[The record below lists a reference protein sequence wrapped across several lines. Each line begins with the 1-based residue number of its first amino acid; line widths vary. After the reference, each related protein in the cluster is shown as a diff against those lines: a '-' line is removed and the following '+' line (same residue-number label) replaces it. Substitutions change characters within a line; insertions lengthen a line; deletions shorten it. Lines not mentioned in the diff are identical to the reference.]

1 MAEQSSLKQFLTNI
15 YGYTFFN
22 QLMWLSPVYAVFMQE
37 HGMSDMQ
44 ISSLL
49 ILWSAGVLVTQI
61 PVTWAASKCG
71 AKHVLFLGQILKAAA
86 FIMWLIWPTYAGFA
100 LGMFLWGMHGAI
112 YNVVSEDVL
121 YDEIKA
127 RTHANVYTR
136 ILGRRKN
143 LASIGMALSAAGSL
157 LLFFGYEWVTA
168 ASIVSLAISMLF
180 VMRMKL
186 GEKYSGVQNGV
197 SFVAQMRAGISAM
210 RQTPAIIIMLALSV
224 MVTNFSYLND
234 YLSLIG
240 LDIGLAPE
248 YIGIVP
254 FFILCCQVL
263 GQTYAHK
270 FVRVRPVYLYMMIIV
285 AGVLFGMFAMYYQMA
300 GLAALGAAYVI
311 CSAIKILLYA
321 RFQDLTPTQYRME
334 ILSIYSIADQM
345 TYMFVCLVIGLGSM
359 IGGGTWR
366 YSVMVLGIMLAMVGI
381 WALGFARRGRMRA
394 MPCAAPMVTMRPNGT
409 DVI

>member
-1 MAEQSSLKQFLTNI
+1 MKHTSLRSFLLNI

-22 QLMWLSPVYAVFMQE
+22 QLMWLSPVYAVFMQN

-49 ILWSAGVLVTQI
+49 ILWSVGVLITQI
-61 PVTWAASKCG
+61 PVTWAAAKCG
-71 AKHVLFLGQILKAAA
+71 AKNVLFMGQALKAAA
-86 FIMWLIWPTYAGFA
+86 FILWLIWPTYAGFA

-143 LASIGMALSAAGSL
+143 LASAGMALSAAGSL

-168 ASIVSLAISMLF
+168 ASIISLVISMLF
-180 VMRMKL
+180 VMRL
-186 GEKYSGVQNGV
+186 HLFEEYSGVQNGA
-197 SFVAQMRAGISAM
+197 SFVAQMRAGISIM
-210 RQTPAIIIMLALSV
+210 RTTPAIIIMLGLSV

-240 LDIGLAPE
+240 VDIGLPAE

-263 GQTYAHK
+263 GQTYAHR
-270 FVRVRPVYLYMMIIV
+270 FARVRPVYLYMMIIA
-285 AGVLFGMFAMYYQMA
+285 AGVLFGLFALYYELA
-300 GLAALGAAYVI
+300 GLLALGAAYVI
-311 CSAIKILLYA
+311 CSVIKILLYA
-321 RFQDLTPTQYRME
+321 RFQDLTPTKYRME
-334 ILSIYSIADQM
+334 ILSMYSIADQL

-366 YSVMVLGIMLAMVGI
+366 YSVLILGIMLAALGI
-381 WALGFARRGRMRA
+381 FALGFARRGRMRA
-394 MPCAAPMVTMRPNGT
+394 MPCATPVVTMRPNGA